1 MCSSSG
7 GKVYDYKGERT
18 VDALSAF
25 AEGGYQSAATVNPF
39 PTKGAAKPQ
48 PAAAAAETAGNG
60 DLVVLTDADF
70 DSKTSSGR
78 WLIKFYAPCNILYYY
93 YLLSCV

>member
-1 MCSSSG
+1 MCSASG

-18 VDALSAF
+18 VEALSAF

-39 PTKGAAKPQ
+39 PTKGAQPEAAKPQ
-48 PAAAAAETAGNG
+48 AAAAAAETAGNG
-60 DLVVLTDADF
+60 DLIVLTDF

-78 WLIKFYAPCNILYYY
+78 WLIKFYAPCNIHYY
-93 YLLSCV
+93 

>member
-1 MCSSSG
+1 MCSASG

-18 VDALSAF
+18 VEALSAF
-25 AEGGYQSAATVNPF
+25 AEGGYESSATINPF
-39 PTKGAAKPQ
+39 PTKGAKAEAAKPQ
-48 PAAAAAETAGNG
+48 PAAAAAAETANG

-78 WLIKFYAPCNILYYY
+78 WLIKFYAPCNNIYY
-93 YLLSCV
+93 